1 MSEGNIPEASWSK
14 FTNKAGN
21 WQIIYGGR
29 LYNRKSRSTTINEF
43 KCSNHKCT
51 FDIFLAFTILSSG
64 AKELADPL
72 VVLRTN
78 EEKGVKHK
86 ESCKVLTNDDLE
98 RLEQIGEFC
107 KTIKP
112 NTKLNQAWD
121 SYSTDY
127 FAKTSKSIKTEFR
140 SVG

>member
-1 MSEGNIPEASWSK
+1 
-14 FTNKAGN
+14 
-21 WQIIYGGR
+21 
-29 LYNRKSRSTTINEF
+29 
-43 KCSNHKCT
+43 
-51 FDIFLAFTILSSG
+51 LAFIILSSG

-72 VVLRTN
+72 VVLRPN

-98 RLEQIGEFC
+98 RLEQIEEFC
-107 KTIKP
+107 KTIKH